1 MLSVMKKFA
10 FIAAAAVVTILHAA
24 TPQSKIPATAV
35 AVASIDLDQVINWP
49 LVAQAGTEMLQGTL
63 AQYQLTLQDI
73 QGTVAAGITFAED
86 APAQNGRIDA
96 VISLKQPNAEKLFKV
111 MGNFLSLA
119 HPTGLKTEKSGKKIS
134 IVGKDFKLT
143 LVNPKELTFQM
154 LIGNKMKFTELK
166 NNKNLFSNI
175 KEKNAAIIVALDNQK
190 LLAAFAEII
199 KNSRYSSSDILKF
212 AEGKKLS
219 EIICN
224 LKPDGSLEYKSKDT
238 FASAA
243 DAQKAIALC
252 KEKLAE
258 QKADPMLAGV
268 AEKVQ
273 FKADGA
279 TVVTSCELNILD
291 LTTVLTAVMQKAQQP
306 SQGRSLF

>member
-1 MLSVMKKFA
+1 M
-10 FIAAAAVVTILHAA
+10 
-24 TPQSKIPATAV
+24 
-35 AVASIDLDQVINWP
+35 
-49 LVAQAGTEMLQGTL
+49 
-63 AQYQLTLQDI
+63 
-73 QGTVAAGITFAED
+73 
-86 APAQNGRIDA
+86 
-96 VISLKQPNAEKLFKV
+96 
-111 MGNFLSLA
+111 
-119 HPTGLKTEKSGKKIS
+119 
-134 IVGKDFKLT
+134 
-143 LVNPKELTFQM
+143 
-154 LIGNKMKFTELK
+154 
-166 NNKNLFSNI
+166 
-175 KEKNAAIIVALDNQK
+175 DNQK
-190 LLAAFAEII
+190 LLAAFSEII
-199 KNSRYSSSDILKF
+199 KNSRYSSSDILKL

-291 LTTVLTAVMQKAQQP
+291 LTTVLTAVMQKISQP
-306 SQGRSLF
+306 VKNRPPVL

>member
-1 MLSVMKKFA
+1 MLTVMKKFA
-10 FIAAAAVVTILHAA
+10 IIAAVAAVTILYAA
-24 TPQSKIPATAV
+24 APQSKIPATAV

-73 QGTVAAGITFAED
+73 QGTVAAGVTFAKENPD
-86 APAQNGRIDA
+86 QNARIDA

-154 LIGNKMKFTELK
+154 LIGDKMKFIELK
-166 NNKNLFSNI
+166 DNKNLFSNI
-175 KEKNAAIIVALDNQK
+175 REKNAAIIVALDYQK
-190 LLAAFAEII
+190 LHPAVTAII
-199 KNSRYSSSDILKF
+199 KDNKFYSGDMLKLLDSKKSSEF
-212 AEGKKLS
+212 T
-219 EIICN
+219 CN

-238 FASAA
+238 YASAA

-258 QKADPMLAGV
+258 QKADPMLAV
-268 AEKVQ
+268 LAEKIQ

-279 TVVTSCELNILD
+279 TVVTSCELNMLD
-291 LTTVLTAVMQKAQQP
+291 ITSVLAAIMQKVQQ
-306 SQGRSLF
+306 SSKGRSLF

>member
-10 FIAAAAVVTILHAA
+10 FIAAAAAVTIIHAA

-49 LVAQAGTEMLQGTL
+49 LVAQAGAEMLQGTL

-111 MGNFLSLA
+111 MGDFLSLA
-119 HPTGLKTEKSGKKIS
+119 QPTGLKTEKSGKKIS
-134 IVGKDFKLT
+134 IVGKDLKLT
-143 LVNPKELTFQM
+143 LVNSRELTFQI
-154 LIGNKMKFTELK
+154 LIGNKMKFVKLK
-166 NNKNLFSNI
+166 ENKNLFAGI
-175 KEKNAAIIVALDNQK
+175 QEKNAAIIIALDNQK

-199 KNSRYSSSDILKF
+199 KNSRYSSSDILKL

-258 QKADPMLAGV
+258 QKADPMLAGI

-273 FKADGA
+273 LKADGA
-279 TVVTSCELNILD
+279 TVVTSCKLNILD
-291 LTTVLTAVMQKAQQP
+291 ITTVLTAVMQKAQQS